1 MELVEV
7 EGVDALLSAHEDV
20 LVPGVW
26 VDPAGGAVDL
36 QRTPVEHLGEAGAH
50 VDLGGRWKPVGSSF
64 GRRGGSLLRRCSV
77 SSPRRRVRRRAPIL
91 ARLRPGLVRAAVRQ
105 RPVSAARRA

>member
-7 EGVDALLSAHEDV
+7 EGVDALLGAHEDV

-64 GRRGGSLLRRCSV
+64 RRRGGSLLRRCSV
-77 SSPRRRVRRRAPIL
+77 SPPRRRVRRRAPVL
-91 ARLRPGLVRAAVRQ
+91 ARVRPGLVRATVGQ